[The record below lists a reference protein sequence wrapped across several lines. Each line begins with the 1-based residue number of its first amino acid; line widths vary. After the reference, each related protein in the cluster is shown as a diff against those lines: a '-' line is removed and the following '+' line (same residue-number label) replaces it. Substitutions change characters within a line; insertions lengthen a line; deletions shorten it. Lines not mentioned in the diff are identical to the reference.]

1 MLLGGPSNLSPG
13 GPRPLLLASRAG
25 SDWAAEESGALAR
38 LSGSALHLLPPP
50 GARELC
56 GSPPS
61 ALCYS
66 PTSCLWSPTRAH
78 FPGREAAE
86 GREFLGDTPTGSRP
100 LPPPCLPRLFVP
112 PPPLPPAAGSGVSSG
127 LHGGT
132 AGQPPDTRGRCAAAQ
147 AAVPQEAP
155 GDQSRNPELVCTSAQ
170 QTWVLILYH

>member
-1 MLLGGPSNLSPG
+1 MLLGGPSGLSPG
-13 GPRPLLLASRAG
+13 APRPLPLASRVCRAE
-25 SDWAAEESGALAR
+25 EESGAQ
-38 LSGSALHLLPPP
+38 SPPVGSALHLPPPP
-50 GARELC
+50 GARELW

-66 PTSCLWSPTRAH
+66 PTSCLWSRTWAH

-100 LPPPCLPRLFVP
+100 P
-112 PPPLPPAAGSGVSSG
+112 PPPYPPPPPSRAGRSPREAGVSSG

-147 AAVPQEAP
+147 AAVPKKAP
-155 GDQSRNPELVCTSAQ
+155 GDQSRNPELVCTSAL
-170 QTWVLILYH
+170 QTWVLVLYR